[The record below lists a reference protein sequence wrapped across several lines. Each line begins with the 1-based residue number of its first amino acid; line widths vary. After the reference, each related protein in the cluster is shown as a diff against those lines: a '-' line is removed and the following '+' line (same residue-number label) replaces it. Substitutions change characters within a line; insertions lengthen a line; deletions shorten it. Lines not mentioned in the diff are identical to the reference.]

1 LHFGSGKINTRSCG
15 QNAHQVEIVMN
26 KEVLSEAANIAR
38 GLAIDAVAACGSG
51 HLGLP
56 LGAAEVGAV
65 LFGESLSMSARNPS
79 WLNRDRFV
87 LSAGHGSMFLYSW
100 LHLSGYDLSLDDI
113 KNFRVLHSKT
123 PGHPEFGETPGVECT
138 TGPLAQ
144 GIGNSVGMAVA
155 AKMAAK
161 KFNTDDHTIID
172 HHIVCLAGDGCL
184 QEGVSAES
192 CAFAAHFGLDNLIL
206 IFDSNNVTLDAA
218 ADATQSEDTAK
229 RYEAYGWDVITV
241 DGYDLD
247 GIQSALANAK
257 NNDNGKPKLIIA
269 RTLIG
274 KGIPQVSGTAA
285 AHGEGGVK
293 FAAESKAALGLP
305 AGDFYVSE
313 SVKSFFS
320 KRKQEHAQ
328 KYNEWLETYNSWK
341 AHNPE
346 LATLL
351 EDASEGKPA
360 DTSALFA
367 AIPEA
372 NPEKNVATRVA
383 GGEIINAL
391 AKELP
396 LLLTGSADLFGST
409 KNYIKDAGDF
419 TRDNHTGRNIRF
431 GIREHAMG
439 AIVNGIAYH
448 GIYTASGATF
458 MTFADYMRP
467 ALRLAA
473 LSKLKNFHIFTHDS
487 VAVGWDG
494 PTHQPT
500 EVVSAVRL
508 IPGMDVIRP
517 ADPEETAGAFVAAM
531 ERNDGP
537 TSLVLSRQGV
547 PTLNHIPA
555 SQRRQGVL
563 KGAYIARKEVGELT
577 IIILSNGSELQHA
590 LNAAEEL
597 GIGVRVISIPCFERF
612 ERQSAEYRESI
623 LPASCRRRVAIEAGV
638 SDPWHKYVGLDG
650 KIIGIDR
657 FGLSAEGGLVLRELG
672 ITAESV
678 IAAAQ
683 SL

>member
-1 LHFGSGKINTRSCG
+1 
-15 QNAHQVEIVMN
+15 MN
-26 KEVLSEAANIAR
+26 KEVLLEAANISR
-38 GLAIDAVAACGSG
+38 GLSIDAVAACGSG

-65 LFGESLSMSARNPS
+65 LFGESLSMSPRNPN

-100 LHLSGYDLSLDDI
+100 LHLSGYDLSLDDV

-138 TGPLAQ
+138 TGPLGQ

-155 AKMAAK
+155 AKMTAK
-161 KFNTDDHTIID
+161 KFNTSDHTIVD
-172 HHIVCLAGDGCL
+172 HHIICLAGDGCL
-184 QEGVSAES
+184 QEGVSAEA
-192 CAFAAHFGLDNLIL
+192 CAFAGHFGLDNLIL
-206 IFDSNNVTLDAA
+206 IFDSNDVTLDAA

-229 RYEAYGWDVITV
+229 RYEAYGWDVVTI

-247 GIQSALANAK
+247 GIQSAIAK
-257 NNDNGKPKLIIA
+257 AKSDDNGKPKLIIA

-274 KGIPQVSGTAA
+274 KGISQVSGTAA

-293 FAAESKAALGLP
+293 FAAESKEALGLP
-305 AGDFYVSE
+305 AEDFYVSD

-320 KRKQEHAQ
+320 ERKQELAQ
-328 KYNEWLETYNSWK
+328 KYNDWLDNYNAWK
-341 AHNPE
+341 ANNPE
-346 LATLL
+346 LAKLL
-351 EDASEGKPA
+351 EEAYSGKTANA
-360 DTSALFA
+360 DNLLS

-372 NPEKNVATRVA
+372 DPEKNVATRVA
-383 GGEIINAL
+383 GGNIINAL

-409 KNYIKDAGDF
+409 KNYINDVGDF
-419 TRDNHTGRNIRF
+419 TRDNHSGRNIRF

-448 GIYTASGATF
+448 GVFTASGATF
-458 MTFADYMRP
+458 TTFADYMRP
-467 ALRLAA
+467 SLRLAA

-517 ADPEETAGAFVAAM
+517 ADPEETAGAFAAAL
-531 ERNDGP
+531 ERSDGP
-537 TSLVLSRQGV
+537 TSLILSRQGV
-547 PTLNHIPA
+547 PTLNSIPA
-555 SQRRQGVL
+555 NDRRQGVL
-563 KGAYIARKEVGELT
+563 KGAYIARKEVGDLT
-577 IIILSNGSELQHA
+577 MVILSNGSELQHA
-590 LNAAEEL
+590 LTAAEEL
-597 GIGVRVISIPCFERF
+597 GIGVRVVSIPCFERF
-612 ERQSAEYRESI
+612 ERQSAEYRESV
-623 LPASCRRRVAIEAGV
+623 LPASCTKRVAIEAGV
-638 SDPWHKYVGLDG
+638 SDLWYKYVGLDG
-650 KIIGIDR
+650 KVIGIDR